1 MVVRMGAREARQKF
15 SELLGRVHYGGETV
29 ILESSGKPMAAV
41 IPLAAYE
48 RFVAERE
55 ARFAIVDE
63 IRGSLPEYPEDE
75 VEADIAEAVAYARRR
90 RVYEPPRSRDSSS

>member
-41 IPLAAYE
+41 IPLETYE
-48 RFVAERE
+48 KMMEERE
-55 ARFAIVDE
+55 ARFAIIDR
-63 IRGSLPEYPEDE
+63 IRDSVPDYPEDE
-75 VEADIAEAVAYARRR
+75 VDADIAEALNVVRMRSGERRT
-90 RVYEPPRSRDSSS
+90 

>member
-41 IPLAAYE
+41 VPLHVYQQWLEE
-48 RFVAERE
+48 RDAHFGRIEQMKQGRP
-55 ARFAIVDE
+55 RY
-63 IRGSLPEYPEDE
+63 SEDE
-75 VEADIAEAVAYARRR
+75 VEADIAEALAAVRGENAT
-90 RVYEPPRSRDSSS
+90 DST